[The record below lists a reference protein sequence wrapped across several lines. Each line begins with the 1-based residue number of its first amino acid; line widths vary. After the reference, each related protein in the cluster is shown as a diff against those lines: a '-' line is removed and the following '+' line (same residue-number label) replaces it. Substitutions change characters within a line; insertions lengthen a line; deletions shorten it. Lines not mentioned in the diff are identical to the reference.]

1 MKSGPLAPDP
11 AIDCPV
17 THCLSVIGGKWKP
30 VILYCIEGGV
40 DRFGA
45 MGRAIPGVTKQML
58 TQQLRELEADGLL
71 DREVFAE
78 VPPRV
83 VYSLTERGRS
93 ILPVVA
99 AMRDWGATDM
109 VQDPDNGPASESR

>member
-45 MGRAIPGVTKQML
+45 MGRAIPGVTKQIRSQRLGVMEFIASDTNDTPTT
-58 TQQLRELEADGLL
+58 TQISQPATPDHPGKAQPLR
-71 DREVFAE
+71 
-78 VPPRV
+78 
-83 VYSLTERGRS
+83 
-93 ILPVVA
+93 
-99 AMRDWGATDM
+99 ATTT
-109 VQDPDNGPASESR
+109 PARALNTRA